1 MINLE
6 DLMKQVKGGWRR
18 RGTGTITPNN
28 GFCFQRAFWKREE
41 TRTVNF
47 IFKCRFDAR

>member
-28 GFCFQRAFWKREE
+28 GLC
-41 TRTVNF
+41 
-47 IFKCRFDAR
+47 I